1 MEQETGPIN
10 EATSMFAI
18 PATAPLSAPV
28 TAIAPHAKI
37 KVIGV
42 GGAGGNAVN
51 RMVSEGVKGVEFI
64 ALNTDAQVLAP
75 NKAHKKL
82 RLGEVATRGLGAGG
96 NPTIGEAAALESEK
110 AILELIEDADMV
122 FVTAGMGG
130 GTGTGAAPVVAEIAK
145 RKGILTVGVVSKP
158 FGFEGPKRRKV
169 AEEGALR
176 LAEHVDTLIIV
187 PNDNLS
193 SVVDRRASV
202 AEAFALADDVLRQGV
217 QGISDIV
224 IKPGLINVDFADV
237 RTVLSNAGRAVMGM
251 AKASGEQRA
260 RLAAEAAANS
270 PLLETSIRS
279 AKKLLVNITSG
290 SDFTLEESAEVMEYI
305 QQFADAD
312 DADIFMGHV
321 LDESVNG
328 EVLVTLLAAGLSV
341 VPKRVLD
348 RQVFPEVEKASMIT
362 DLIDEREFVTV
373 AQVDTAVRPAE
384 LDLDL
389 DIPTFLRRQR
399 AGN

>member
-1 MEQETGPIN
+1 MEHELGPIN
-10 EATSMFAI
+10 EATSMFAT
-18 PATAPLSAPV
+18 PDL
-28 TAIAPHAKI
+28 HAKI

-51 RMVSEGVKGVEFI
+51 RMVSEGMKGVEFI

-82 RLGEVATRGLGAGG
+82 RLGENSTRGLGAGG
-96 NPTIGEAAALESEK
+96 DPSVGEAAAKESEK
-110 AILELIEDADMV
+110 AILELIENADMV

-130 GTGTGAAPVVAEIAK
+130 GTGTGAAPIVAEIAK
-145 RKGILTVGVVSKP
+145 KKGILTVGVVSKP

-193 SVVDRRASV
+193 EVVDRRSSV
-202 AEAFALADDVLRQGV
+202 AEAFAIADDVLRQGV

-270 PLLETSIRS
+270 PLLETSIQS

-312 DADIFMGHV
+312 DADIFLGHV
-321 LDESVNG
+321 LDESVKG
-328 EVLVTLLAAGLSV
+328 EVLVTLLAAGLSTTPRRTV
-341 VPKRVLD
+341 D
-348 RQVFPEVEKASMIT
+348 RQVFPELEKGVSRP
-362 DLIDEREFVTV
+362 DVIDEREFVTV
-373 AQVDTAVRPAE
+373 AQAETAVRPVE
-384 LDLDL
+384 LELDL

-399 AGN
+399 SGN